1 MIYIYIYT
9 LTHTHAYLCLYILYI
24 YDYIYI
30 VYIYIL
36 HIISFIWVHE
46 PTYNFGRPFL
56 PLQIEF
62 SAAGAHR
69 FQIFP
74 SLVVSEGGAEMSH
87 PSTRLAV
94 QFVSFFWGLWGGTF
108 PDFFS
113 FCFRLRGWELVDWWD
128 RRCTLTY
135 PNLFQ
140 VRLTGFPRKPIPPVY
155 EYLPNWLGH
164 KARLT
169 VTMDHLNPLCC
180 RITRRLTSLTAK
192 DADIKISHFL
202 GVCAWKLGIKKRL
215 PSRRDV
221 SGSPFGPWA
230 YPPTIGKCWIWST
243 LRWLKQV
250 KQVTKHETTNFINHM
265 YPYVR

>member
-1 MIYIYIYT
+1 MKSPLITVKSLSISYHQAPSAKPLQPYHYFPAEGQGGTATKSWRRRVLNGCAPPVTPGKGTLRSSWFRSLEVSVVRGLWSTNLIYDIYIHTYTHTHTHTYVYIYYIYMIIYIYIY
-9 LTHTHAYLCLYILYI
+9 LYCI
-24 YDYIYI
+24 
-30 VYIYIL
+30 YIYIL

-140 VRLTGFPRKPIPPVY
+140 VRLTGFPRKPIPPRVRISSQ
-155 EYLPNWLGH
+155 L
-164 KARLT
+164 ARSQGPA
-169 VTMDHLNPLCC
+169 DGDNGPFEPLV
-180 RITRRLTSLTAK
+180 L
-192 DADIKISHFL
+192 
-202 GVCAWKLGIKKRL
+202 
-215 PSRRDV
+215 
-221 SGSPFGPWA
+221 
-230 YPPTIGKCWIWST
+230 
-243 LRWLKQV
+243 
-250 KQVTKHETTNFINHM
+250 
-265 YPYVR
+265 